1 MFTQYAQDPVKPQ
14 GPIPGLP
21 KTPEQPIVPPDD
33 PHRGDVDREPNIDPP
48 TTEPPMRAP
57 SEKPVISEPPSPR
70 A

>member
-1 MFTQYAQDPVKPQ
+1 MLTQYAQEPVKPQ

-33 PHRGDVDREPNIDPP
+33 PHRSDVDREPSIDPP
-48 TTEPPMRAP
+48 QTEPPMRAP
-57 SEKPVISEPPSPR
+57 SEKPVVSEPPSPR